1 MWNCQNTE
9 DKLFEHLYG
18 LLDQQE
24 QNLLTSHCAVCDG
37 CGEKLKKAQG
47 QKRDFGESIE
57 GSISRS

>member
-47 QKRDFGESIE
+47 QKRFW
-57 GSISRS
+57 